1 MSFTRGLERIKD
13 ILVRMSILTKES
25 VDRVNALFSTTD
37 DLESRKKI
45 WNEVN
50 EISMILDNLRKELVM
65 EVLMFIARKQP
76 LGLELREAQIIIS
89 IAYDMYR
96 ISRYCR
102 EIARIDM
109 LMMPESNIS
118 KIRNMHAVFDLARK
132 AVEAVIKDLEELK
145 PVNKDIISD
154 IDNAVDEE
162 YGKVLREITMNENV
176 NREIAC
182 KALLMRHIE
191 GIVDHVDYIEQY
203 LSELQS

>member
-37 DLESRKKI
+37 DPESRKKI

-118 KIRNMHAVFDLARK
+118 KIRNMHAV
-132 AVEAVIKDLEELK
+132 
-145 PVNKDIISD
+145 
-154 IDNAVDEE
+154 
-162 YGKVLREITMNENV
+162 
-176 NREIAC
+176 
-182 KALLMRHIE
+182 
-191 GIVDHVDYIEQY
+191 
-203 LSELQS
+203 